1 MSEEMLCCASCID
14 DRGLRERI
22 IPSFSKQSGACSYC
36 KTENELLIDPL
47 SLRDYFEVLISIY
60 SRDENGKTLVE
71 WFKHDWNMFNHPM
84 MDIANSKMLLSDILD
99 DGDIVRERF
108 SPTDIGQP
116 DRLNLWEEFKN
127 ELMFENRFFPEQK
140 MEEDLLKDLLTH
152 LVINPIN
159 VSKQWFRARIHRTS
173 EPFSIDQ
180 MGAPPKE
187 LASQGRANPAGIPYS
202 YLASTYET
210 AVSEIRPHTGEFASV
225 ADCQLPDS
233 LEIIDLRNPRSTVSP
248 FLLSDEKKIASLR
261 GDIGFLVQLGN
272 ELTRPVVPHA
282 AAIDYIPSQY
292 LCEFIK
298 KCGYHGVIYK
308 SSVGDGT
315 NLALFEPELVVMGNV
330 KRYRVSRVSVDVE
343 T

>member
-1 MSEEMLCCASCID
+1 MGEEMLCCASCID
-14 DRGLRERI
+14 DPGLREKI
-22 IPSFSKQSGACSYC
+22 IPAFSNQSGTCSYC

-47 SLRDYFEVLISIY
+47 SLRNYFEVLISIY
-60 SRDENGKTLVE
+60 SHDENGKTLIE
-71 WFKHDWNMFNHPM
+71 WLKEDWNMFSHPR
-84 MDIANSKMLLSDILD
+84 MDLANSKMLLSDILD
-99 DGDIVRERF
+99 DGDIVREKF
-108 SPTDIGQP
+108 SPIDIGQP

-127 ELMFENRFFPEQK
+127 ELMYENRFFPAQK

-152 LVINPIN
+152 LVINPIK
-159 VSKQWFRARIHRTS
+159 VSTLWFRARMQRAS

-187 LASQGRANPAGIPYS
+187 LSSQGRANPAGIPYL

-210 AVSEIRPHTGEFASV
+210 AVSEIRPHTGEFVSV
-225 ADCQLPDS
+225 ADYQFQDV
-233 LEIIDLRNPRSTVSP
+233 LEIIDLRDPRSTVSP

-261 GDIGFLVQLGN
+261 GDIGFLVQLGK
-272 ELTRPVVPHA
+272 ELTRPVLPHA

-298 KCGYHGVIYK
+298 KCGYQGVIYK
-308 SSVGDGT
+308 SSVGHGT
-315 NLALFEPELVVMGNV
+315 NLALFDPKLAVGGSVI
-330 KRYRVSRVSVDVE
+330 RYQVSRVSVDVE